1 MSCSI
6 PDSST
11 QSDYAMNSNGFRYNE
26 SMTITILGASGFLG
40 QNLIRHLLATTD
52 HQLRAFCRTAAQ
64 LDFGSDRG
72 RVELISGDVLRAE
85 DLQQAL
91 RGADAAYYLV
101 HMMGSTEGDFYELEA
116 RAAHNV
122 ADVAERCDVARLIFM
137 GGLGN
142 DNDTL
147 SKHLSSRHNTGRIL
161 REHAR
166 LVIEFRASMIVGH
179 GSIAYEV
186 VRTIAHRL
194 PVLMVPSWAVTH
206 TQPITLHDALEYLT
220 AALIVRTTTSQII
233 EIGGPQP
240 MTYEDV
246 VVAYGRSI
254 GRRETIFAIPF
265 VPHWAAIV
273 WINLF
278 MPAHHS
284 GVAKP
289 MVDSLSNEMVVTTD
303 TARRL
308 FPTIHP
314 EPIANAL

>member
-1 MSCSI
+1 MI
-6 PDSST
+6 LHR
-11 QSDYAMNSNGFRYNE
+11 FRYTG

-52 HQLRAFCRTAAQ
+52 HQLRAFCHTAAQ
-64 LDFGSDRG
+64 LDFGPDHD
-72 RVELISGDVLRAE
+72 RVELIVGDVLKAE

-101 HMMGSTEGDFYELEA
+101 HMMGNTEGDFYELEA
-116 RAAHNV
+116 QAAHNV

-137 GGLGN
+137 GGLGS

-147 SKHLSSRHNTGRIL
+147 SKHLASRHNTGRIL

-166 LVIEFRASMIVGH
+166 LVIEFRASMIIGH

-220 AALIVRTTTSQII
+220 AALSVHTSTSQIV
-233 EIGGPQP
+233 EIGGPEP

-254 GRRETIFAIPF
+254 GRRETIFSIPF

-303 TARRL
+303 IAHKL
-308 FPTIHP
+308 FPAIKP
-314 EPIANAL
+314 EPISNAL